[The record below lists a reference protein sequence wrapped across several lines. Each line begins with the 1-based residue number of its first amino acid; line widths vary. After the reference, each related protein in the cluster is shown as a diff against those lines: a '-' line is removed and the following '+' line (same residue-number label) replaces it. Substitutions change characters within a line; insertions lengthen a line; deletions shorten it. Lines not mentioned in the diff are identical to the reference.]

1 MKTIARALAG
11 AALLCVLAPSAA
23 FAETCAPPSGEA
35 TKPKKKG
42 LGLGGLQGA
51 ARRAGVGNLL
61 GTGNLLGSGKAA
73 EVAGAVAG
81 AAVAVGEG
89 GNASSAI
96 QGRVAGLASSGRSAQ
111 VAGAITGMVGELA
124 RTPGG
129 DRSAKPEI
137 PPTKCNVAAEPAAD
151 KAWN

>member
-1 MKTIARALAG
+1 MKTIARALSG

-23 FAETCAPPSGEA
+23 LAETCAPPAGEA

-42 LGLGGLQGA
+42 LGGLMGA

-81 AAVAVGEG
+81 TAVAVGEG
-89 GNASSAI
+89 GNASGAI
-96 QGRVAGLASSGRSAQ
+96 QDRVAGLASSDRSAQ
-111 VAGAITGMVGELA
+111 VAGAVTGMVGELA

-129 DRSAKPEI
+129 DRSAKPKV
-137 PPTKCNVAAEPAAD
+137 PATKCNVAAEQAAD